1 MSCVRP
7 GIVAVRVCV
16 LLPPPV
22 VPPDDDPAAAKL
34 VDGEE
39 TEDAWPVEPV
49 IAPANDAAVVVVE
62 VVFVE
67 VVVMGATARGATE
80 LVGLMRFV
88 VCEFVVLVVE
98 PSEVLLVVLGCL
110 PEVTGDTSLS
120 VAVGC

>member
-7 GIVAVRVCV
+7 GIVLIRVWA

-22 VPPDDDPAAAKL
+22 VPRDDDPAAAKL

-39 TEDAWPVEPV
+39 TEDVWPVEPE
-49 IAPANDAAVVVVE
+49 IAPANDAAVVV
-62 VVFVE
+62 VE

-80 LVGLMRFV
+80 LVVLMRFV
-88 VCEFVVLVVE
+88 VGEFVVLVVD
-98 PSEVLLVVLGCL
+98 PSEVLLIVLGCL

>member
-1 MSCVRP
+1 
-7 GIVAVRVCV
+7 
-16 LLPPPV
+16 
-22 VPPDDDPAAAKL
+22 VPLDDDPAAAKL

-39 TEDAWPVEPV
+39 ADDVWLVEPEM
-49 IAPANDAAVVVVE
+49 APANDAAVVV
-62 VVFVE
+62 VE

-80 LVGLMRFV
+80 LVVVMRFV
-88 VCEFVVLVVE
+88 VCEFVVLAVE